1 MIPLHK
7 HPSDLIDGWTSVYQ
21 ATRYSLNSPT
31 GANGYPE
38 GVVGA
43 FHGFGEIA
51 ANYYRSN
58 MVK

>member
-1 MIPLHK
+1 MNSEQGTRPLVLH
-7 HPSDLIDGWTSVYQ
+7 
-21 ATRYSLNSPT
+21 NSPT